1 MRRLRTVLSLIT
13 AALFAV
19 SCGAAV
25 LPASPTSDPLGGQ
38 YIVNGGG
45 GALDNVKALAD
56 AFQKL
61 HPAIT
66 WQGLSDVGSSAGVN
80 LVVSGETD
88 LGYISRELT
97 EAEKLTGKVES
108 LSIGSSGTAVAVAA
122 TNPVKSLTKD
132 QVAKIFTGAITD
144 WKDVG
149 GTPGKIRVI
158 IRESTAATR
167 SAFEAYF
174 FDGKK
179 PTYGSNAVEVTTI
192 DETVK
197 ALNSFK
203 ESIGMVTMNAS
214 TFGNASIAFLTVDG
228 VAPSRENLNS
238 GKYRVRRPLYFVYS
252 TDASKIKP
260 AIKAFLDF
268 VKGSEG
274 QKILAGL

>member
-1 MRRLRTVLSLIT
+1 MRRLRTVSFVVT
-13 AALFAV
+13 AALLAV
-19 SCGAAV
+19 SCGGV
-25 LPASPTSDPLGGQ
+25 GLPGPATPDPLGGQ

-56 AFQKL
+56 AFQKK

-66 WQGLSDVGSSAGVN
+66 WQGLSDVGSSAAVN

-97 EAEKLTGKVES
+97 EAEKAAGKVAA
-108 LSIGSSGTAVAVAA
+108 LPIGASGTAVAVAA
-122 TNPVKSLTKD
+122 SNPVKSLTKD
-132 QVAKIFTGAITD
+132 QVAKIFTGAIGD

-149 GTPGKIRVI
+149 GTPGKIRVL

-174 FDGKK
+174 YDGKK
-179 PTYGSNAVEVTTI
+179 PTYGTNAVEVTTI

-197 ALNSFK
+197 AINSFK
-203 ESIGMVTMNAS
+203 ESVGMVSMTAT
-214 TFGNASIAFLTVDG
+214 TFSDPTIAFLTVDG
-228 VAPSRENLNS
+228 VAASRDNLNS
-238 GKYRVRRPLYFVYS
+238 GKYQVRRPLYFVYS

>member
-1 MRRLRTVLSLIT
+1 LRTLSFIIT
-13 AALFAV
+13 AGLFAV
-19 SCGAAV
+19 SCGGTV
-25 LPASPTSDPLGGQ
+25 LPAPATSDPLAGQ

-56 AFQKL
+56 AFQKH

-66 WQGLSDVGSSAGVN
+66 WQGLADVGSSAGVN
-80 LVVSGETD
+80 LVISGETD
-88 LGYISRELT
+88 LGYISRDLT
-97 EAEKLTGKVES
+97 DAEKLAGKVEA
-108 LSIGSSGTAVAVAA
+108 LPIGASGTAVAVAA
-122 TNPVKSLTKD
+122 TNSVKSLTKD
-132 QVAKIFTGAITD
+132 QIAKIFTGAITD

-149 GTPGKIRVI
+149 GTPGKIRVL

-174 FDGKK
+174 YDGKK
-179 PTYGSNAVEVTTI
+179 PTYGPNAVEVTTI

-197 ALNSFK
+197 AINSFK

-214 TFGNASIAFLTVDG
+214 TFGNSSISFVTVDG
-228 VAPSRENLNS
+228 VTASRDNLNS
-238 GKYRVRRPLYFVYS
+238 GKYQVRRPLYFVYS
-252 TDASKIKP
+252 TDSTKLKP

>member
-1 MRRLRTVLSLIT
+1 MRRLRTVSLIIL

-19 SCGAAV
+19 TCGGAG
-25 LPASPTSDPLGGQ
+25 LPAPATQDPLAGQ

-45 GALDNVKALAD
+45 GAFDNVKALTD
-56 AFQKL
+56 AFKAA
-61 HPAIT
+61 HPSIT
-66 WQGLSDVGSSAGVN
+66 WQGLADVGSNAGVN

-88 LGYISRELT
+88 LGYISRDLT
-97 EAEKLTGKVES
+97 DAEKTAGKVVA
-108 LSIGSSGTAVAVAA
+108 LPIGASGTAVAVAA
-122 TNPVKSLTKD
+122 SNPVKSLTKD

-149 GTPGKIRVI
+149 GTPGKIRVL
-158 IRESTAATR
+158 IRESTASTR

-179 PTYGSNAVEVTTI
+179 PAYGPNAVEVTTI

-197 ALNSFK
+197 AINSFK

-214 TFGNASIAFLTVDG
+214 TFGNTSIAFLTVDG
-228 VAPSRENLNS
+228 VAASRDSLNS
-238 GKYRVRRPLYFVYS
+238 GKYQVRRPLYFVYS
-252 TDASKIKP
+252 ADGAKLKP

-268 VKGSEG
+268 VRGSEG
-274 QKILAGL
+274 QKILAG